1 MPASEIASKRQL
13 IKSFSI
19 SSLIDSA
26 PGIYSLLP
34 AVLLFTMLPLLLTI
48 SPFISVFIFA
58 VLFWSFLHSLGRVHL
73 PGRIMR
79 FFLVLIALFLL
90 ISQYGFIFSQK
101 ASLALFCL
109 MLTLKF
115 LEIKN
120 ELDRRNIFLI
130 LFLGF
135 FIIIT
140 HFLNSQNFLLSLYAL
155 INTFILCLILVAF
168 NRKPQ
173 DSLPISGNLK
183 LVSGIFIKALPFA
196 IVLFLFFPRIP
207 GPLWSLPEDGQ
218 INKTGISDKMFPGSV
233 SELVDSNEIAFR
245 VDFISPVPSS
255 DKLYWR
261 GPVLTQTDGFLWTQK
276 KQQPLIKP
284 LNNILTEMS
293 DPVQYTITLEPTH
306 QKWLFAL
313 EMPVDI
319 SGDTINGYFISNDL
333 QVINKN
339 NINQLIQY
347 RLTSMAIFKLQA
359 ISPAELKA
367 ALKFPDN
374 NPETLALGKQ
384 WSEQFNNKEQIVL
397 QALNYYRDQAFF
409 YTKKPD
415 IMVDNPAD
423 EFLFDKRRGFC
434 EHYASSFVLLMRAAG
449 IPARVVTGYQGI
461 EKNEVGNYYIVRQ
474 SNAHAW
480 AEVWIKN
487 KGWQR
492 VDPTAMIPPSRIEQD
507 IFDTNLDRLNYSSL
521 NIPDLPRLTAR
532 QKTELYNLGRYLSQT
547 LDNLKHSWN
556 KWILGYDKTQQQLFL
571 KFMGLSANWQTLI
584 VLLIS
589 SIGIIALII
598 YFLFRFQNRKPTDPV
613 IISYKKFI
621 QKLIKSGMTILPSEG
636 PESIYKR
643 ALIKFPEHSNEL
655 NTIFNLYL
663 RIRYGNQEL
672 RELLEDF
679 QIAVKRLRLGHYTDK
694 IKTD

>member
-1 MPASEIASKRQL
+1 M

-19 SSLIDSA
+19 KSLLNSA

-34 AVLLFTMLPLLLTI
+34 AVLFFTMLPLLMTI
-48 SPFISVFIFA
+48 SPLINLFIVA
-58 VLFWSFLHSLGRVHL
+58 VLFWSFLHSLGLIHL

-130 LFLGF
+130 IFLGY

-140 HFLNSQNFLLSLYAL
+140 HFVNSQDFLLGLYAL
-155 INTFILCLILVAF
+155 INTFILSLLLVAF

-173 DSLPISGNLK
+173 DHMAIQTSLK
-183 LVSGIFIKALPFA
+183 LVSGIFLKAVPFA

-233 SELVDSNEIAFR
+233 SELVDSDEIAFR
-245 VDFISPVPSS
+245 VDFVSPVPAS
-255 DKLYWR
+255 DRLYWR

-276 KQQPLIKP
+276 KQQPLKKP
-284 LNNILTEMS
+284 LNSILPEMT

-319 SGDTINGYFISNDL
+319 SGDTISGFFISSDL
-333 QVINKN
+333 QIINKN

-347 RLTSMAIFKLQA
+347 RLTSMTRFKLQA
-359 ISPAELKA
+359 INPAELKA

-374 NPETLALGKQ
+374 NPQTMALGKQ
-384 WSEQFNNKEQIVL
+384 WAKQFNNKEQVVL
-397 QALNYYRDQAFF
+397 QALNYFKNQPFF

-480 AEVWIKN
+480 AEVWIKH

-492 VDPTAMIPPSRIEQD
+492 LDPTAMIPPSRIEQD
-507 IFDTNLDRLNYSSL
+507 IFNTNLDRLNYSSL

-571 KFMGLSANWQTLI
+571 KLLGLSANWQILI
-584 VLLIS
+584 ILLIS
-589 SIGIIALII
+589 STGIIALIL
-598 YFLFRFQNRKPTDPV
+598 YGVYRYQNRKRPDPV
-613 IISYKKFI
+613 IMNYQRFL

-636 PESIYKR
+636 PESIHKR
-643 ALIKFPEHSNEL
+643 ALIKFPEYTHEL

-663 RIRYGNQEL
+663 QTRYGKQVT
-672 RELLEDF
+672 RETMDDF
-679 QIAVKRLRLGHYTDK
+679 RIAVKQLSL
-694 IKTD
+694 IKHHLSVNL

>member
-1 MPASEIASKRQL
+1 M

-19 SSLIDSA
+19 KSLLNSA

-34 AVLLFTMLPLLLTI
+34 AVLFFTMLPLLMTI
-48 SPFISVFIFA
+48 SPLINLFIVA
-58 VLFWSFLHSLGRVHL
+58 VLFWSFLHSLGLIHL

-130 LFLGF
+130 IFLGY

-140 HFLNSQNFLLSLYAL
+140 HFVNSQDFLLGLYAL
-155 INTFILCLILVAF
+155 INTFILSLLLVAF

-173 DSLPISGNLK
+173 DHMAIQTSLK
-183 LVSGIFIKALPFA
+183 LVSGIFLKAVPFA

-233 SELVDSNEIAFR
+233 SELVDSDEIAFR
-245 VDFISPVPSS
+245 VDFVSPVPAS
-255 DKLYWR
+255 DRLYWR

-276 KQQPLIKP
+276 KQQPLKKP
-284 LNNILTEMS
+284 LNSILPEMTDS
-293 DPVQYTITLEPTH
+293 VQYTITLEPTH

-319 SGDTINGYFISNDL
+319 SGDTISGFFISSDL
-333 QVINKN
+333 QIINKN

-347 RLTSMAIFKLQA
+347 RLTSMTRFKLQA
-359 ISPAELKA
+359 INPAELKA

-374 NPETLALGKQ
+374 NPQTMALGKQ
-384 WSEQFNNKEQIVL
+384 WAKQFNNKEQVVL
-397 QALNYYRDQAFF
+397 QALNYFKNQPFF

-480 AEVWIKN
+480 AEVWIKH

-492 VDPTAMIPPSRIEQD
+492 LDPTAMIPPSRIEQD
-507 IFDTNLDRLNYSSL
+507 IFNTNLDRLNYSSL

-532 QKTELYNLGRYLSQT
+532 QKTELYNLGRYLSQI

-571 KFMGLSANWQTLI
+571 KLLGLSANWQILI
-584 VLLIS
+584 ILLIS
-589 SIGIIALII
+589 STGIIALIL
-598 YFLFRFQNRKPTDPV
+598 YGVYRYQNRKRPDPV
-613 IISYKKFI
+613 IMNYQRFL

-636 PESIYKR
+636 PESIHKR
-643 ALIKFPEHSNEL
+643 SLIKFPENTYEL

-663 RIRYGNQEL
+663 RIRYGKQAS
-672 RELLEDF
+672 RRAMDDF
-679 QIAVKRLRLGHYTDK
+679 RIAVKQLSL
-694 IKTD
+694 IKHHLSVNL

>member
-1 MPASEIASKRQL
+1 M

-19 SSLIDSA
+19 KNLLNSA

-34 AVLLFTMLPLLLTI
+34 AVLFFTMLPLLITI
-48 SPFISVFIFA
+48 SPLISLFIIA

-73 PGRIMR
+73 PGRIIR
-79 FFLVLIALFLL
+79 FFLVLVALFLL

-115 LEIKN
+115 MEIKN

-130 LFLGF
+130 IFLGY

-140 HFLNSQNFLLSLYAL
+140 HFLNSQDFLLGLYAL
-155 INTFILCLILVAF
+155 INTFILSLLLVAF
-168 NRKPQ
+168 NRNPQ
-173 DSLPISGNLK
+173 DSLTIKTSLK
-183 LVSGIFIKALPFA
+183 LVSSIFFKAVPFA

-233 SELVDSNEIAFR
+233 SELVDSDEIAFR
-245 VDFISPVPSS
+245 VDFVSQLPAS
-255 DKLYWR
+255 DRLYWR

-276 KQQPLIKP
+276 KQQPLKKP
-284 LNNILTEMS
+284 LNSILPEMT
-293 DPVQYTITLEPTH
+293 DPVQYTITLEPTR

-319 SGDTINGYFISNDL
+319 SGDTISGYFISNDL
-333 QVINKN
+333 QLINKN

-347 RLTSMAIFKLQA
+347 RLTSMTRFKLQA
-359 ISPAELKA
+359 INPAELKA

-374 NPETLALGKQ
+374 NPQTLALGKQ
-384 WSEQFNNKEQIVL
+384 WAKQFNNKEHIVSK
-397 QALNYYRDQAFF
+397 ALNYFKDQPFF

-423 EFLFDKRRGFC
+423 EFLFEKRRGFC

-461 EKNEVGNYYIVRQ
+461 EKNEVGHYYIVRQ

-492 VDPTAMIPPSRIEQD
+492 VDPTAMIPPARIEQD

-571 KFMGLSANWQTLI
+571 KLLGLSANWQTLI

-589 SIGIIALII
+589 SIGIIAFIL
-598 YFLFRFQNRKPTDPV
+598 YGLYRYQNRKQTDPV
-613 IISYKKFI
+613 IISYQKLM

-636 PESIYKR
+636 PESIHKR
-643 ALIKFPEHSNEL
+643 ALIKFPEHIPEL

-663 RIRYGNQEL
+663 QIRYGKQASSETID
-672 RELLEDF
+672 DF
-679 QIAVKRLRLGHYTDK
+679 RIAVKQLSL
-694 IKTD
+694 IKYHLSDNL

>member
-1 MPASEIASKRQL
+1 M
-13 IKSFSI
+13 
-19 SSLIDSA
+19 
-26 PGIYSLLP
+26 
-34 AVLLFTMLPLLLTI
+34 TI
-48 SPFISVFIFA
+48 SLFISIFIVA

-73 PGRIMR
+73 PGRIIR

-90 ISQYGFIFSQK
+90 ISQYGFTFSQK
-101 ASLALFCL
+101 ASLTLFCL

-120 ELDRRNIFLI
+120 EQDRRNVFLIIFL
-130 LFLGF
+130 GY

-140 HFLNSQNFLLSLYAL
+140 HFLNSQDFLLSLYAL
-155 INTFILCLILVAF
+155 INTFILSLLLLAF

-173 DSLPISGNLK
+173 DSLAIKTSFK
-183 LVSGIFIKALPFA
+183 LISGIFLKALPFA
-196 IVLFLFFPRIP
+196 IALFLFFPRIP

-218 INKTGISDKMFPGSV
+218 INKTGISDEMFPGSV
-233 SELVDSNEIAFR
+233 SELVDSDEIAFR
-245 VDFISPVPSS
+245 VDFVSPVPAS
-255 DKLYWR
+255 DRLYWR
-261 GPVLTQTDGFLWTQK
+261 GPVLSQTDGFLWTQK
-276 KQQPLIKP
+276 KQQPLKKP
-284 LNNILTEMS
+284 LNRILTEIS
-293 DPVQYTITLEPTH
+293 DPVQYTITLEPTR

-319 SGDTINGYFISNDL
+319 SGDTISGYFISNDL
-333 QVINKN
+333 QLINKN

-347 RLTSMAIFKLQA
+347 RLTSMTRFTVPAIN
-359 ISPAELKA
+359 PAELKA
-367 ALKFPDN
+367 NLKYPDN
-374 NPETLALGKQ
+374 NPQTLALGKQ
-384 WSEQFNNKEQIVL
+384 WAKQFNEKEQIVL
-397 QALNYYRDQAFF
+397 KALNYFKNQPFF

-415 IMVDNPAD
+415 IMLDNPAD

-487 KGWQR
+487 KGWLR

-507 IFDTNLDRLNYSSL
+507 IFDTNLERLNYSSL
-521 NIPDLPRLTAR
+521 NLPDLPQLTAR

-571 KFMGLSANWQTLI
+571 KLLGLSANWQTLI

-589 SIGIIALII
+589 STGILALIL
-598 YFLFRFQNRKPTDPV
+598 YGVYRYKNRKLIDPV
-613 IISYKKFI
+613 IISYQKLI
-621 QKLIKSGMTILPSEG
+621 QKLNKSGMIILPSDG

-643 ALIKFPEHSNEL
+643 AVIRFPEHTDEL
-655 NTIFNLYL
+655 NSIFNLYL
-663 RIRYGNQEL
+663 QIRYGKQVTQKTVDNFL
-672 RELLEDF
+672 SV
-679 QIAVKRLRLGHYTDK
+679 VKHLNLTQSR
-694 IKTD
+694 